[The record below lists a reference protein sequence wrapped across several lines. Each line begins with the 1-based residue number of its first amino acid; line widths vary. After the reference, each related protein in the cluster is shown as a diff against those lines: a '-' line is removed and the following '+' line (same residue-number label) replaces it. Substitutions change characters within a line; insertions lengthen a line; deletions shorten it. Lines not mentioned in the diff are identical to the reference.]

1 MKTKTRFQFNAYL
14 KQVAKLN
21 GITDVGDVG
30 KKFSVEPSVTQ
41 SLMNIVQESS
51 EFLTRI
57 NMTPVAELKGEKV
70 GVGVNGSIAS
80 TTDTDGGKERQTADF
95 TSLESNKYE
104 CQQVNFD
111 FHLRYNQLDLWARY
125 QDFQLRIRNAI
136 AKRQALDFIMAGF
149 NGTSR
154 AATSDRA
161 KNPMLQDVA
170 EGWLEKYRKEAAS
183 RVMSNITGEDGAV
196 ISTVIRIGKG
206 GDYANL
212 DAVVMDATNNL
223 IAPWHQ
229 ESPDLVVICGRKL
242 LADKYFPLV
251 NQEQPNTEALAA
263 DVIVSQKRIGNLPA
277 VRVPFFPA
285 NAIFI
290 TTLANLSI
298 YIMDDSHRRHI
309 EENAK
314 RDRVEN
320 YESMKIDYVVE
331 DYAAGCLIENIELL
345 PAPTEKSAAMVSNV
359 IQQSSGADINALADA
374 IVLAVQGA
382 VAQPAATP
390 ETTQETQPE
399 GGE

>member
-1 MKTKTRFQFNAYL
+1 MKKTTRFKFNAYL
-14 KQVAKLN
+14 QQVAKLN

-41 SLMNIVQESS
+41 SLMNVVQESS

-111 FHLRYNQLDLWARY
+111 FHMRYNQLDLWARY

-149 NGTSR
+149 NGISR
-154 AATSDRA
+154 AATSDRT

-170 EGWLEKYRKEAAS
+170 VGWLQKYRNEAPA

-196 ISTVIRIGKG
+196 ISPVIRIGKG

-251 NQEQPNTEALAA
+251 NQEQPNTEAMAA

-285 NAIFI
+285 NAIMV
-290 TTLANLSI
+290 TTLENLSI
-298 YIMDDSHRRHI
+298 YIMDESHRRHI

-320 YESMKIDYVVE
+320 YESMKIDYVIE

-345 PAPTEKSAAMVSNV
+345 PALTEKSGVRVSKEDP
-359 IQQSSGADINALADA
+359 QPSGADISALADA
-374 IVLAVQGA
+374 IVLAVKGA
-382 VAQPAATP
+382 AAQPAPAGEETP
-390 ETTQETQPE
+390 KTE
-399 GGE
+399 GEA

>member
-1 MKTKTRFQFNAYL
+1 MKKMTRFKFNAYL
-14 KQVAKLN
+14 QQVAKLN

-41 SLMNIVQESS
+41 SLMNVVQESS

-111 FHLRYNQLDLWARY
+111 FHMRYNQLDLWARY

-149 NGTSR
+149 NGISR
-154 AATSDRA
+154 AATSDRT

-170 EGWLEKYRKEAAS
+170 VGWLQKYRNEAPA

-196 ISTVIRIGKG
+196 ISPVIRIGKG

-251 NQEQPNTEALAA
+251 NQEQPNTEAMAA

-285 NAIFI
+285 NAIMV
-290 TTLANLSI
+290 TTLENLSI
-298 YIMDDSHRRHI
+298 YIMDESHRRHI

-320 YESMKIDYVVE
+320 YESMKIDYVIE

-345 PAPTEKSAAMVSNV
+345 PASTEKSGVRVSKEDP
-359 IQQSSGADINALADA
+359 QPAGADISALADA
-374 IVLAVQGA
+374 IVLAVKGA
-382 VAQPAATP
+382 AAQPAPAGEETP
-390 ETTQETQPE
+390 KTE
-399 GGE
+399 GEA

>member
-1 MKTKTRFQFNAYL
+1 MKKVTRFKFNAYL
-14 KQVAKLN
+14 TQVAQLN
-21 GITDVGDVG
+21 GITDVGDVS
-30 KKFSVEPSVTQ
+30 KKFNVEPSVTQ
-41 SLMNIVQESS
+41 TLMNVVQESS
-51 EFLTRI
+51 DFLTRI

-104 CQQVNFD
+104 CQQMNFD

-136 AKRQALDFIMAGF
+136 VKRQALDFIMAGF
-149 NGTSR
+149 NGTRR
-154 AATSDRA
+154 AATSERA

-170 EGWLEKYRKEAAS
+170 VGWLQKYRNEAPA
-183 RVMSNITGEDGAV
+183 RVMNNVTGKDGAV
-196 ISTVIRIGKG
+196 ISPVIRIGKE

-229 ESPDLVVICGRKL
+229 ESPDLVVIVGRKL

-251 NQEQPNTEALAA
+251 NQEQPNTEAMAA

-285 NAIFI
+285 NAIFV
-290 TTLANLSI
+290 TTLENLSI
-298 YIMDDSHRRHI
+298 YIMDESHRRHI

-345 PAPTEKSAAMVSNV
+345 PVEAKSAPASDV
-359 IQQSSGADINALADA
+359 GALADA
-374 IVLAVQGA
+374 IVQAIQGKA
-382 VAQPAATP
+382 KPELTEKSEAPADNEA
-390 ETTQETQPE
+390 
-399 GGE
+399 

>member
-1 MKTKTRFQFNAYL
+1 MKKTTRFKFNAYL
-14 KQVAKLN
+14 QQVAKLN

-41 SLMNIVQESS
+41 SLMNVVQESS

-111 FHLRYNQLDLWARY
+111 FHMRYNQLDLWARY

-149 NGTSR
+149 NGISR
-154 AATSDRA
+154 AATSDRT

-170 EGWLEKYRKEAAS
+170 VGWLQKYRNEAPA

-196 ISTVIRIGKG
+196 ISPVIRIGKG

-251 NQEQPNTEALAA
+251 NQEQPNTEAMAA

-285 NAIFI
+285 NAIMV
-290 TTLANLSI
+290 TTLENLSI
-298 YIMDDSHRRHI
+298 YIMDESHRRHI

-320 YESMKIDYVVE
+320 YESMKIDYVIE

-345 PAPTEKSAAMVSNV
+345 PALTEKSGVRISKEDP
-359 IQQSSGADINALADA
+359 QPSGADISALADA
-374 IVLAVQGA
+374 IVLAVKGA
-382 VAQPAATP
+382 AAQPAPAGEETP
-390 ETTQETQPE
+390 KTE
-399 GGE
+399 GEA

>member
-1 MKTKTRFQFNAYL
+1 MKKTTRFKFNAYL
-14 KQVAKLN
+14 QQVAKLN

-41 SLMNIVQESS
+41 SLMNVVQESS

-111 FHLRYNQLDLWARY
+111 FHMRYNQLDLWARY

-149 NGTSR
+149 NGISR
-154 AATSDRA
+154 AATSDRT

-170 EGWLEKYRKEAAS
+170 VGWLQKYRNEAPA

-196 ISTVIRIGKG
+196 ISPVIRIGKG

-251 NQEQPNTEALAA
+251 NQEQPNTEAMAA

-285 NAIFI
+285 NAIMV
-290 TTLANLSI
+290 TTLENLSI
-298 YIMDDSHRRHI
+298 YIMDESHRRHI

-320 YESMKIDYVVE
+320 YESMKIDYVIE

-345 PAPTEKSAAMVSNV
+345 PASTEKSGVRGSKEDP
-359 IQQSSGADINALADA
+359 QPSGADISALADA
-374 IVLAVQGA
+374 IVLAVKGA
-382 VAQPAATP
+382 AAQPAPAGEETP
-390 ETTQETQPE
+390 KTE
-399 GGE
+399 GEA

>member
-1 MKTKTRFQFNAYL
+1 MKKVTRFKFNAYL
-14 KQVAKLN
+14 TQVAQLN
-21 GITDVGDVG
+21 GITDVGDVS
-30 KKFSVEPSVTQ
+30 KKFNVEPSVTQ
-41 SLMNIVQESS
+41 TLMNVVQESS
-51 EFLTRI
+51 DFLTRI

-104 CQQVNFD
+104 CQQMNFD

-136 AKRQALDFIMAGF
+136 VKRQALDFIMAGF
-149 NGTSR
+149 NGTRR

-161 KNPMLQDVA
+161 KSPMLQDVA
-170 EGWLEKYRKEAAS
+170 VGWLQKYRNEAPA
-183 RVMSNITGEDGAV
+183 RVMNNVTGKDGAV
-196 ISTVIRIGKG
+196 ISPVIRIGKE

-229 ESPDLVVICGRKL
+229 ESPDLVVIVGRKL

-251 NQEQPNTEALAA
+251 NQEQPNTEAMAA

-285 NAIFI
+285 NAIFV
-290 TTLANLSI
+290 TTLENLSI
-298 YIMDDSHRRHI
+298 YIMDESHRRHI

-345 PAPTEKSAAMVSNV
+345 PVEAKSAPVSDV
-359 IQQSSGADINALADA
+359 GALADA
-374 IVLAVQGA
+374 IVQAIQGKA
-382 VAQPAATP
+382 KPELTEKSEAPADNEA
-390 ETTQETQPE
+390 
-399 GGE
+399 

>member
-1 MKTKTRFQFNAYL
+1 MKKTTRFKFNAYL
-14 KQVAKLN
+14 QQVAKLN

-41 SLMNIVQESS
+41 SLMNVVQESS

-111 FHLRYNQLDLWARY
+111 FHMRYNQLDLWARY

-149 NGTSR
+149 NGISR
-154 AATSDRA
+154 AATSDQT

-170 EGWLEKYRKEAAS
+170 VGWLQKYRNEAPA

-196 ISTVIRIGKG
+196 VSPVIRIGKG

-251 NQEQPNTEALAA
+251 NQEQPNTEAMAA

-285 NAIFI
+285 NAIMV
-290 TTLANLSI
+290 TTLENLSI
-298 YIMDDSHRRHI
+298 YIMDESHRRHI

-320 YESMKIDYVVE
+320 YESMKIDYVIE

-345 PAPTEKSAAMVSNV
+345 PASTEKSGVRVSKEDP
-359 IQQSSGADINALADA
+359 QPSGADISALADA
-374 IVLAVQGA
+374 IVLAVKGA
-382 VAQPAATP
+382 AAQPAPAGEETP
-390 ETTQETQPE
+390 KTE
-399 GGE
+399 GEA

>member
-1 MKTKTRFQFNAYL
+1 MKKTTRFKFNAYL
-14 KQVAKLN
+14 QQVAKLN

-41 SLMNIVQESS
+41 SLMNVVQESS

-95 TSLESNKYE
+95 ISLESNKYE

-111 FHLRYNQLDLWARY
+111 FHMRYNQLDLWARY

-149 NGTSR
+149 NGISR
-154 AATSDRA
+154 AATSDRT

-170 EGWLEKYRKEAAS
+170 VGWLQKYRNEAPA

-196 ISTVIRIGKG
+196 ISPVIRIGKG

-251 NQEQPNTEALAA
+251 NQEQPNTEAMAA

-285 NAIFI
+285 NAIMV
-290 TTLANLSI
+290 TTLENLSI
-298 YIMDDSHRRHI
+298 YIMDESHRRHI

-320 YESMKIDYVVE
+320 YESMKIDYVIE

-345 PAPTEKSAAMVSNV
+345 PASTEKSGVRVSKEDP
-359 IQQSSGADINALADA
+359 QPSGADISALADA
-374 IVLAVQGA
+374 IVLAVKGA
-382 VAQPAATP
+382 AAQPAPAGEETP
-390 ETTQETQPE
+390 KTE
-399 GGE
+399 GEA